1 MYKFIKRFFDFSL
14 SLLAIIILSPV
25 FFIVG
30 ILVAL
35 FIGFP
40 VIFKQPRPGK
50 DGKLFMLCKFRSM
63 TNKKDKNG
71 DLLPD
76 SQRITKFGKFLRV
89 SSLDELP
96 QLFNIL
102 KGDMSIIGPRP
113 RIVQEIVFLKDEQL
127 DRQKVCPGITGL
139 AQINGRNN
147 ITFDTVCEFD
157 RKYIERMNFWFD
169 FKIFFKTIAKV
180 FIKEGIN
187 KEGTVSNEFYG
198 DYLLRMGRI
207 SQEEYNQKITQA
219 RRIEFAFKQARTTIA
234 EPSFE
239 AQEDFDWEHKHTD

>member
-1 MYKFIKRFFDFSL
+1 MYKFIKRFFDFTL

-25 FFIVG
+25 FLIVG
-30 ILVAL
+30 VLVAL

-40 VIFKQPRPGK
+40 VLFKQPRPGK

-113 RIVQEIVFLKDEQL
+113 KLVKDVVFYDKSNKSL
-127 DRQKVCPGITGL
+127 DMCPGITGL
-139 AQINGRNN
+139 AQVNGRNN
-147 ITFDTVCEFD
+147 ITWDSVFEFNK
-157 RKYIERMNFWFD
+157 KYVEECSFKMD
-169 FKIFFKTIAKV
+169 FKIFLRTFKTV
-180 FIKEGIN
+180 FN
-187 KEGTVSNEFYG
+187 RTGTYSGENISQDYYYC

-207 SQEEYNQKITQA
+207 SQDEYNQKLTQA
-219 RRIEFAFKQARTTIA
+219 KRIEFAFKQARTISV

-239 AQEDFDWEHKHTD
+239 PQEDFDWEHKRID